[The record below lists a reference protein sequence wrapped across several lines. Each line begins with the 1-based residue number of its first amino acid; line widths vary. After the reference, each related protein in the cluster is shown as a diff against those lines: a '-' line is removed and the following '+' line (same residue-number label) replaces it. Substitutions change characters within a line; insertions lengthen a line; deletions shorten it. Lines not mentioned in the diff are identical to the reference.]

1 MSFVAAGTEGFENV
15 RKEQKKFARNSS
27 TFSHNAFVRHHKNFT
42 NQSILK
48 IGHHFYHLT
57 VLTLHSSWLIIPKK
71 FDEEIRNG
79 RSGKRSATRVEQ
91 SPLYTGYRE
100 RLVNQL
106 VKR

>member
-15 RKEQKKFARNSS
+15 RKEQKNLQEILRPFHTTRCKSS
-27 TFSHNAFVRHHKNFT
+27 KNFT

-100 RLVNQL
+100 TS
-106 VKR
+106 

>member
-15 RKEQKKFARNSS
+15 RKEQKKICKKFFDLFTQRV
-27 TFSHNAFVRHHKNFT
+27 VRHHKNFT

-91 SPLYTGYRE
+91 SPLYTGYRV
-100 RLVNQL
+100 RLVSQL